1 MSATMRKIYS
11 IAVLLLIIAAGCKK
25 FDDFQ
30 TDPNKPTNA
39 TPDLLLSTVIQK
51 AFQSTTLGATL
62 ATRQMVFVNSVSN
75 EQYYGWTRAGFD
87 TYKELRQVAKME
99 QEASRMQKPEYIPLV
114 KFFRAYYFMQLTNT
128 FGDIPYSAALKGEQD
143 TIAPVYDKQEDIYI
157 SVLNDL
163 KAANALISGTTTEV
177 QGDILYNGSMQQWK
191 RLINTLSLRILM
203 SLSLKENNTTL
214 NVKGRFAEIV
224 NDPNTYPLMTGNADN
239 GQLVFYDVLGTRY
252 PTYNDNDLQTAY
264 YLDATFVD
272 LLKGLKDPR
281 LFRFAEKAPK
291 YASLPDN
298 DFSAYGGARGSD
310 PVNDNSNK
318 VLAGEVSKIK
328 SRYFNNPVNEPSIAI
343 GYAELQFILAEA
355 VLRGWINGDA
365 AAYYRKGVQASMLF
379 YGIDQASIDAYLA
392 LNPFPA
398 TGQLAAIMTQKYIA
412 SFMNSDWHFF
422 YEQRRTGLPVFDVSG
437 AGVLNNKKVPKRW
450 MYPVTES
457 QTNQVNVEAAI
468 NRQFAGDDNI
478 NGVMWLLKAE

>member
-1 MSATMRKIYS
+1 MRKIYS

-25 FDDFQ
+25 FEDFQ
-30 TDPNKPTNA
+30 TDPNRPTIS
-39 TPDLLLSTVIQK
+39 TPDLLLTTVIQK
-51 AFQSTTLGATL
+51 AFQATNLGATL
-62 ATRQMVFVNSVSN
+62 AARQMVFINSVSS
-75 EQYYGWTRAGFD
+75 EQYYGWTRASFD
-87 TYKELRQVAKME
+87 IYKDLRQVAKME
-99 QEASRMQKPEYIPLV
+99 EEANRMQKPEYIPLV

-128 FGDIPYSAALKGEQD
+128 FGDIPYSAALKGEQSP
-143 TIAPVYDKQEDIYI
+143 IAPVYDKQEDIYLA
-157 SVLNDL
+157 VLNDL
-163 KAANALISGTTTEV
+163 KAANALITSTTTEV

-203 SLSLKENNTTL
+203 SLSLKENNAAL
-214 NVKGRFAEIV
+214 NIKARFAEII

-252 PTYNDNDLQTAY
+252 PTYSNNDLQTAY

-291 YASLPDN
+291 YVALPDN
-298 DFSAYGGARGSD
+298 DFAAYNGAKGSD
-310 PVNDNSNK
+310 PLNDNSNK

-343 GYAELQFILAEA
+343 GYGELQFILAEA
-355 VLRGWINGDA
+355 VVRGWITGNA
-365 AAYYRKGVQASMLF
+365 ATYYNKGIQASMLF
-379 YGIDQASIDAYLA
+379 YGIDQASIDAYLT

-398 TGQLAAIMTQKYIA
+398 TGQLEAIMTQKYIA

-437 AGVLNNKKVPKRW
+437 SGVLNNKKVPKRW
-450 MYPVTES
+450 MYPVTEL
-457 QTNQVNVEAAI
+457 QTNQTNVEAAI
-468 NRQFAGDDNI
+468 SRQFAGDDNI
-478 NGVMWLLKAE
+478 NGLMWLLKAE